1 MKQPTIKYPSGMEV
15 NLAAYL
21 LRMTS
26 PSVGLVRRA
35 SNNPKRSGVA
45 DSGTT
50 SSHSQK
56 EEKDERQSF

>member
-1 MKQPTIKYPSGMEV
+1 MKQLTIKYPSGLEV

-26 PSVGLVRRA
+26 HSVGLARRL
-35 SNNPKRSGVA
+35 SINPKRSGVT
-45 DSGTT
+45 DSGTIM
-50 SSHSQK
+50 SQQK

>member
-1 MKQPTIKYPSGMEV
+1 MMKQPTIKYPSGVEV

-26 PSVGLVRRA
+26 PGLGQVRRPA
-35 SNNPKRSGVA
+35 INPERSEVT
-45 DSGTT
+45 DSGTII
-50 SSHSQK
+50 SQQK